1 MSRRKI
7 GFVERILKGS
17 LLPEENEEDSGHLGA
32 IDQNLFPSYEGT
44 CKFSWFCGHLY
55 YKVIL

>member
-17 LLPEENEEDSGHLGA
+17 LKPEENEEDSGHLGA

-44 CKFSWFCGHLY
+44 EAS
-55 YKVIL
+55 